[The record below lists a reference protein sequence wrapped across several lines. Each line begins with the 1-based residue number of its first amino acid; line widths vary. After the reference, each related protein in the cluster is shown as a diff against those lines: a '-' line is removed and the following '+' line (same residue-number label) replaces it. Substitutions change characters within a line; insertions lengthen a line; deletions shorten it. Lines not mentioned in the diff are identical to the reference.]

1 VVIAAA
7 TMPAA
12 GNRSGTHAL
21 FAKAPLMLN
30 PLFIGLVVFLVV
42 LAGAF
47 AGWVVRQRLPAHHLS
62 DETKSLVSV
71 SMAVVATLS
80 ALVLGLLI
88 SNANTSFTVV
98 GGQVTAM
105 SAQIIR
111 LDQIMRRY
119 GPETAQ
125 ARELLR
131 QYAELKTVDLFP
143 DSPADVRL
151 SDLST
156 YELLQRLEDSLLA
169 LKPANTR
176 DQWWL
181 GQATT
186 LAVKIGDARWQLAQ
200 QVGQGTPK
208 AFLALLVFWLALLFS
223 SFGLFAPQNFISAF
237 TLTLCAVAVA
247 GAIGMV
253 LELEKGFGGLIRV
266 SPRPMRQA
274 VAELKSHEVDLS
286 LWRETAMPVGT
297 ANIRN

>member
-1 VVIAAA
+1 
-7 TMPAA
+7 
-12 GNRSGTHAL
+12 
-21 FAKAPLMLN
+21 MLN
-30 PLFIGLVVFLVV
+30 PLIIGLIVFLVI

-47 AGWVVRQRLPAHHLS
+47 AGWAVRKRLPAHHLT

-71 SMAVVATLS
+71 SMAVVATLA

-88 SNANTSFTVV
+88 SNANASFTAV
-98 GGQVTAM
+98 GGQVTAL
-105 SAQIIR
+105 SAQILR
-111 LDQIMRRY
+111 LDQILHRY
-119 GPETAQ
+119 GPETVQ

-131 QYAELKTVDLFP
+131 QFAELKTVDLFP
-143 DSPADVRL
+143 DKAADVRL
-151 SDLST
+151 SDQLT

-181 GQATT
+181 GEAKT
-186 LAVKIGDARWQLAQ
+186 LASKIGDARWLLAQ

-208 AFLALLVFWLALLFS
+208 AFLALLVLWLTLLFS
-223 SFGLFAPQNFISAF
+223 SFGLFAPQNLLSAA

-274 VAELKSHEVDLS
+274 VAELKSHEVDFS
-286 LWRETAMPVGT
+286 LWLETAMPVAT
-297 ANIRN
+297 DNVRN